1 MCVCGVCVRVHAV
14 SLQSCLTLC
23 EATDCSPPSS
33 AVHGILQARILEWV
47 ACPPPRDLPDPGIE
61 PESPMSLVSLA
72 DFLLLS
78 SYQGSPT
85 ILQDAVKLQL
95 VIISYAKELG
105 FWITGSRVIQW
116 VAPEWVLPPKPALL
130 ERKHSIS

>member
-1 MCVCGVCVRVHAV
+1 MLTLLHACVCVCVCVRVCAV
-14 SLQSCLTLC
+14 SLQLCLTLC

-47 ACPPPRDLPDPGIE
+47 ACPPPWDLPDPGIE

-78 SYQGSPT
+78 SYQGNLT
-85 ILQDAVKLQL
+85 ILQDAIKLQL
-95 VIISYAKELG
+95 VIISYAKGLG
-105 FWITGSRVIQW
+105 F
-116 VAPEWVLPPKPALL
+116 
-130 ERKHSIS
+130 

>member
-1 MCVCGVCVRVHAV
+1 
-14 SLQSCLTLC
+14 
-23 EATDCSPPSS
+23 
-33 AVHGILQARILEWV
+33 
-47 ACPPPRDLPDPGIE
+47 
-61 PESPMSLVSLA
+61 MSLVSLA